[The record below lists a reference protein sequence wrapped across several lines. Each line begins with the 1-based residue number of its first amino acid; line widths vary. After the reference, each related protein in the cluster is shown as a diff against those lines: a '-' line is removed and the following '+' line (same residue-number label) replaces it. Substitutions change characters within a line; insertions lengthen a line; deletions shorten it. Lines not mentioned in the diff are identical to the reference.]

1 MAHGRAAHG
10 LLWRMDSLVLVHVL
24 SSRGA
29 WTVSLRSMYSLVAA
43 HGHSLRRMDS
53 LVAAHGLSWC
63 MDSLVVVHGL
73 SSWGAWTR

>member
-29 WTVSLRSMYSLVAA
+29 WAVSLRSM
-43 HGHSLRRMDS
+43 DS
-53 LVAAHGLSWC
+53 LVVAHGLSLWC

-73 SSWGAWTR
+73 SRCGPCTL